1 MGRRYRR
8 LNSRWH
14 VNDIVEAP
22 EAATIDYTEIT
33 TELVAAYVSNNRVP
47 LAEVPALI
55 TTLYTALT
63 GLNQASEASGAA
75 VQKLAPAQIKK
86 SISHDAL
93 ISFEDGKP
101 YKTLRRH
108 LTLRG
113 LTAEAYRSKWGLPP
127 DYPMTAQSYSEARS
141 TLAKRLGLGQLRRQY
156 PKTVPTPAAKP
167 PKKRGRPRKGVATG
181 VVD

>member
-1 MGRRYRR
+1 M
-8 LNSRWH
+8 
-14 VNDIVEAP
+14 AP
-22 EAATIDYTEIT
+22 VPEI
-33 TELVAAYVSNNRVP
+33 EK
-47 LAEVPALI
+47 
-55 TTLYTALT
+55 LT
-63 GLNQASEASGAA
+63 
-75 VQKLAPAQIKK
+75 PAQIKK

-113 LTAEAYRSKWGLPP
+113 FTPEAYRAKWGLPP
-127 DYPMTAQSYSEARS
+127 DYPMTAQGYSAQRSELARS
-141 TLAKRLGLGQLRRQY
+141 LSLGQLRRR
-156 PKTVPTPAAKP
+156 PPETVPNPAAKP